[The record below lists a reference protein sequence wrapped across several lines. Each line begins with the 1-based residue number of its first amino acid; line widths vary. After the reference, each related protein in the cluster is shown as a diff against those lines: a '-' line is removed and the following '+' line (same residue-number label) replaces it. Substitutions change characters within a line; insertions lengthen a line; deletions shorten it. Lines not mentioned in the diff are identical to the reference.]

1 MNFLGWW
8 TYGLINK
15 NNYTN
20 LLLTG
25 YECKP
30 VKSPENWQRVSFQI
44 KDIDYFVIASLDT
57 NLIDIVSIGV
67 GGILILVSFFG
78 CFGVCR
84 HSANVLKTYGGILAV
99 LILAE
104 VGIGVLGYIYK

>member
-1 MNFLGWW
+1 M
-8 TYGLINK
+8 TK
-15 NNYTN
+15 
-20 LLLTG
+20 
-25 YECKP
+25 CA
-30 VKSPENWQRVSFQI
+30 FQI

-57 NLIDIVSIGV
+57 NFIDIVSIGV

-84 HSANVLKTYGGILAV
+84 HSANVLKTYGCILAV
-99 LILAE
+99 LLLAE